1 MFLVYY
7 SKQPVATSC
16 NVSKILCTYMYM
28 FFKRAGLY
36 ALAADT
42 LGIIRNVP
50 QMYLLHY
57 RYILGIPHLN
67 FCRYYG
73 MYPKYTSFIIGTF

>member
-36 ALAADT
+36 ALASCRHTGDYKECT
-42 LGIIRNVP
+42 SNVP
-50 QMYLLHY
+50 PSL
-57 RYILGIPHLN
+57 
-67 FCRYYG
+67 
-73 MYPKYTSFIIGTF
+73 